1 MSHAN
6 EWPLFILYML
16 TPLYSML
23 QPYKSNG
30 TDTIPALAYGW
41 IIITI
46 PQPGQK
52 FWPHKCEE
60 LKVKK
65 RNSRVTQLHSGLSAL
80 SGMVK

>member
-1 MSHAN
+1 
-6 EWPLFILYML
+6 
-16 TPLYSML
+16 ML
-23 QPYKSNG
+23 QPYKSNA

-46 PQPGQK
+46 PQLRQK

-60 LKVKK
+60 LKVKEH
-65 RNSRVTQLHSGLSAL
+65 NSKVTQLHSGLSAL